1 MTLTIILAQ
10 TGSCI
15 LCVSGHPE
23 FVLKAIS
30 NFGTLHYPMYS
41 WRVNPSFLEPR

>member
-1 MTLTIILAQ
+1 MTLTIIL
-10 TGSCI
+10 TCSGSCI
-15 LCVSGHPE
+15 LSVSGHPE

-30 NFGTLHYPMYS
+30 AFETLHFPMYS